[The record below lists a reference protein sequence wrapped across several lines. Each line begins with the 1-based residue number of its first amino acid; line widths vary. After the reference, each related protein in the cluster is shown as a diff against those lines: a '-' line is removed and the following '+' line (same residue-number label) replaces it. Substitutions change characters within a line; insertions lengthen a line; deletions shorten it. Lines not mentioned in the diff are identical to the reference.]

1 MADMPDLSHLTQEE
15 RAIIEGVMMRQKQE
29 EERENEIM
37 RRKQDEVATLVDS
50 IRQKSE
56 QQKKAGVELEATCH
70 ICLKTKFADGIG
82 HICHYCNIRCCA
94 KCGGKVTLR
103 NNKVIWVCIVC
114 RKKQE
119 LLSKTGQWM
128 NKSTS
133 PDGMIRRQEGDPRS
147 LPQTMLDPHDPSDKR
162 PKLERARSAAEK
174 ENNPMQRANSQLR
187 RQYSQQDP
195 PTRRLSQSDGVDMMM
210 SPGHQHQQQQQQMG
224 RMQQMGR
231 PGMYGQ
237 PGGGGYGGGY
247 GGHHSQLPQPP
258 MQHGGGGGGVGGA
271 GMGSYGGGGQH
282 SMTPQVHI
290 THAGGGGYGHEDPS
304 YYQSEIEDLM
314 RTHPHLVHP
323 RQQQHYAESLQS
335 SSGHSSGGMGSG
347 GVGGGGGGGMHL
359 PPEPT
364 KSHKRP
370 LGGPYLPQQRSFS
383 SSDEDIRST
392 PEFEAGHQRQYFD
405 NHTRLN
411 ANLNDYR
418 ATKLDVQQRNSYNRT
433 NHNRYQ
439 SPSQQQQQ
447 HHYQQQDPLGPHH
460 YHPKQPLPQVVVG
473 DSTIASTAYD
483 SIDHHHHQHHLHL
496 QPSHHHPPS
505 SHHPAPSQHGG
516 SSGSSSSSQHHQY
529 PPYGQ
534 AGPTASQQA
543 LHHQQCNS
551 SSSGGSGHS
560 NAGPHPVAHNNAH
573 ARYGTS
579 PAATEQPDPYW
590 DEPAD
595 SRRFT
600 ERRKKTVRFDGQ
612 DSDDWSRWESER
624 QGSQDSATKDSGI
637 DTSST
642 FTSSEDSNRGD
653 GPKNPVSWQVSS
665 DGNRMIGHLVQR
677 RLFDGEDVLGLK
689 VRGGQVLP
697 SATRA
702 ALIELESAHI
712 RQENYDRRDKPSV
725 LVTSPGSPDL
735 HSVRNYSANSRYS
748 NRLTPAGAV
757 PQENSV
763 GGRVQLKLG
772 FEPSSLQLIV
782 TVLCANGLVPRG
794 NGAARNPYV
803 KICLLPDRSEKSKRR
818 TKTLALTND
827 PRWGQTF
834 VYEGL
839 RRADLNNRLFE
850 VTVWDYVRYGAND
863 FLGEVIIDL
872 STHPLD
878 DEAEWYILQ
887 PHQDSLRDTVQPGNE
902 LDMILTPTDHLSP
915 PSTTSRLSD
924 SDTTSECDID
934 GLMTGRDGASVSSL
948 GSSSSPPPEVDL
960 QDRRSRRDMSPQ
972 GRKRAAGMVAKDYRT
987 VSGVGQGFH
996 NQMNAEASSAYRRNG
1011 TMALN
1016 QRSQSAAPSENYRDD
1031 RRDSLSPQDD
1041 RYTEYPVLP
1050 LHQYAPRFQSRSATA
1065 TPTGSPKKRQ
1075 LPQVPHM
1082 SRNAAIRERFIQDFE
1097 ERSGGRFARH
1107 RGRQSH
1113 HQPTYRSTGMGGWE
1127 RHYSGL
1133 SDSDLTTHSLES
1145 RIRPRHSLSPDKDF
1159 MGDFGDSDMES
1170 VVSVTSSAFSTQ
1182 SERPRGSKGI
1192 RNNHNRRLQ
1201 HRSLPTGW
1209 ATTSLCALPSEYAC
1223 GQQQQ
1228 QQQQVGGDKVAIL
1241 PVLPDVT
1248 QSAIIP
1254 PKPEMFGDPQLPDPV
1269 GCGVVSSS
1277 TVADA
1282 SVQARGFPLGQ
1293 GQHSGPDEG
1302 FGGTFLPEPIP
1313 ISPAPPDSQAVFVP
1327 PTGASSYGIAPS
1339 GGLEGP
1345 TMQEGY
1351 FSEQCITLNPD
1362 RSTIQS
1368 YTLNPGS
1375 ENVMT
1380 TSVNLSSAGQPVS
1393 AQMPTTSLEFHSG
1406 SLPTDHYFGYGGTG
1420 PSAGSGSMDHLIST
1434 SLHAGDGGGLAMD
1447 YRQPSPG
1454 STGGRRPSYSMRSNT
1469 SEPNLST
1476 MIVRRTELIMATD
1489 GAQSS
1494 TGRYPPS
1501 SVGST
1506 NQIILKSSYSDQNL
1520 NNSIVYDHPSGAGVG
1535 APGMGG
1541 QNICISNQNVYD
1553 PNTGYQN
1560 QTITCIRNSMEN
1572 LGESNIRYT
1581 TNPEGMVCEI
1591 SAPDVQFRS
1600 SRPAYMLEDI
1610 PPALEQ
1616 GMERSVRAGHRRMVT
1631 DDAEREYAIS
1641 GLEQNCLR
1649 TPGNPLE
1656 VLKSPSES
1664 RYAVYPERQPY
1675 RGEAYPAVKPDKIA
1689 RSHSLIAQ
1697 DQIIDIEYDSDT
1709 GWKTKSVRK
1718 NLFASSVEEKVY
1730 RKRTRSLGG
1739 SEGEGEQE
1747 SGDTGNRVAVPPGR
1761 KSRSSSK
1768 SSLDRSN
1775 LTLNIVKNT
1784 EEAERKLPER
1794 PGSRQEKEDKA
1805 RSKVPGKEKPL
1816 GAGKNDREG
1825 MKSSK
1830 ESVAKPGT
1838 MVKSKSTTSSTPK
1851 KGTKSPAK
1859 SGSMKKTGSVKGK
1872 PTKAA
1877 SAASKTGSRG
1887 KVVEKPNFKEIE
1899 TKKSAA
1905 KLSKGAKADSKGR
1918 VDELKSES
1926 GVLYSSSE
1934 SIKSIIDEVRMELL
1948 QKPKS
1953 TVYLSDESPTVL
1965 NRSHSLSDGE
1975 LNVGGKRFHERA
1987 YDKYEFVEG
1996 RKHYLLKD
2004 ERLLPHRAEDRYE
2017 RERVTGYERRGDRMV
2032 PDGEEDDPTG
2042 RGSELF
2048 PKCKSRSSSLV
2059 SLEQDD
2065 EKAVAARRRKDAY
2078 YDEAEDEE
2086 GDDEVFES
2094 SFSRGRN
2101 SSFNGKSSLKRRARY
2116 DTRRTSSLEG
2126 LDQFLSNLQD
2136 KERPGRR
2143 GAGGEGQDSVRHS
2156 SVSINE
2162 KPEYFEYTRS
2172 PCSPQY
2178 RSTSSR
2184 SSSATRIASSRKNA
2198 NYDSDLPPKSLS
2210 SSSNGVALL
2219 QTEPKRPSMKKPN
2232 PNTVATGS
2240 RSRSHD
2246 RQQSHSD
2253 QQQSRMR
2260 SRVHPHSDYD
2270 VRGRNRYGG
2279 HNGGRDA
2286 YRQRDRERDRDRN
2299 SSDHE
2304 RDRDLSD
2311 REQRESRERGELD
2324 QSLSNTE
2331 GTPEDKIDG
2340 SLSDT
2345 AVIQSLDARRKLD
2358 QRSPKSETPTR
2369 DRDRFGAGMGIKSNS
2384 TSQLSA
2390 TGRKRRMGFGKR
2402 GKNSFTVHRSEE
2414 VLPGEVRGGL
2424 GGCVSGGVGGVGG
2437 GGGGGGLSRGSSA
2450 SSDGEGS
2457 ADGDSL
2463 RFVCVFVQY
2472 LTKLTG
2478 AMHRK
2483 LCIPSLAYHTHLARC
2498 SILLADQGVS
2508 SSSSSSTSQRKR
2520 ASAGSIQRSVE
2531 VTPIPAQS
2539 AAYRAGSLHSISSS
2553 EGSSWSPS
2561 LRVAGDTG
2569 PLSDFIDGLGPGQ
2582 LVGRQV
2588 LGAPALGDIQLSMCY
2603 QKGSLEVEVIR
2614 ARGLQARPGS
2624 KVLPA
2629 PYVKVYLVS
2638 GKKCIEKAKTT
2649 TARKTLDPLYQQQL
2663 VFREPFANCILQ
2675 VTVWGDYG
2683 RMEGKKYSWA

>member
-1 MADMPDLSHLTQEE
+1 MDDMPDLSHLTQEE

-133 PDGMIRRQEGDPRS
+133 PDGVIRRQEGDPRT

-195 PTRRLSQSDGVDMMM
+195 PTRRLSQSDGSGMDMMM
-210 SPGHQHQQQQQQMG
+210 SPGHHQQQIG
-224 RMQQMGR
+224 RMQQMGHGQVG
-231 PGMYGQ
+231 GMYGGR
-237 PGGGGYGGGY
+237 PGAGQQGYGGGPY
-247 GGHHSQLPQPP
+247 GQHSQLPQPP
-258 MQHGGGGGGVGGA
+258 MHHGGGGGGSGP
-271 GMGSYGGGGQH
+271 YGGQH

-290 THAGGGGYGHEDPS
+290 THAGGGGYGHDDPS

-335 SSGHSSGGMGSG
+335 SSAHGSSGM
-347 GVGGGGGGGMHL
+347 GGGGGGVGSGGMHL

-392 PEFEAGHQRQYFD
+392 PEFE
-405 NHTRLN
+405 
-411 ANLNDYR
+411 
-418 ATKLDVQQRNSYNRT
+418 
-433 NHNRYQ
+433 
-439 SPSQQQQQ
+439 
-447 HHYQQQDPLGPHH
+447 
-460 YHPKQPLPQVVVG
+460 
-473 DSTIASTAYD
+473 
-483 SIDHHHHQHHLHL
+483 
-496 QPSHHHPPS
+496 
-505 SHHPAPSQHGG
+505 
-516 SSGSSSSSQHHQY
+516 
-529 PPYGQ
+529 
-534 AGPTASQQA
+534 
-543 LHHQQCNS
+543 
-551 SSSGGSGHS
+551 
-560 NAGPHPVAHNNAH
+560 
-573 ARYGTS
+573 
-579 PAATEQPDPYW
+579 
-590 DEPAD
+590 
-595 SRRFT
+595 
-600 ERRKKTVRFDGQ
+600 
-612 DSDDWSRWESER
+612 
-624 QGSQDSATKDSGI
+624 
-637 DTSST
+637 
-642 FTSSEDSNRGD
+642 
-653 GPKNPVSWQVSS
+653 
-665 DGNRMIGHLVQR
+665 
-677 RLFDGEDVLGLK
+677 
-689 VRGGQVLP
+689 
-697 SATRA
+697 
-702 ALIELESAHI
+702 
-712 RQENYDRRDKPSV
+712 ENYDRRDKPSV

-735 HSVRNYSANSRYS
+735 HSVRNYSSSRYS
-748 NRLTPAGAV
+748 NRLAPAGTV
-757 PQENSV
+757 TQENSV
-763 GGRVQLKLG
+763 GGRVQIKLG

-782 TVLCANGLVPRG
+782 TILCANGLVPRG

-887 PHQDSLRDTVQPGNE
+887 PHQETLRDTLRRDDKEPGNE

-996 NQMNAEASSAYRRNG
+996 NQMSAEASSAYRRNG

-1016 QRSQSAAPSENYRDD
+1016 QRSQSAAPSDNYRDD

-1192 RNNHNRRLQ
+1192 RTHQNRRLQ

-1209 ATTSLCALPSEYAC
+1209 ATTSLCALPSESYPC
-1223 GQQQQ
+1223 GGQQ
-1228 QQQQVGGDKVAIL
+1228 VMADNSGIL

-1248 QSAIIP
+1248 QATIIP
-1254 PKPEMFGDPQLPDPV
+1254 PKPEFELPPPACTVVGPSVVGNASTCSSFVSPLPV
-1269 GCGVVSSS
+1269 SIPI
-1277 TVADA
+1277 D
-1282 SVQARGFPLGQ
+1282 SVL
-1293 GQHSGPDEG
+1293 S
-1302 FGGTFLPEPIP
+1302 EPIP
-1313 ISPAPPDSQAVFVP
+1313 ISPAPPDKTISQMSDMA
-1327 PTGASSYGIAPS
+1327 GSYGSVPVS
-1339 GGLEGP
+1339 HGGSMP
-1345 TMQEGY
+1345 EGY
-1351 FSEQCITLNPD
+1351 FNEQCITLQPE
-1362 RSTIQS
+1362 RSTIRS
-1368 YTLNPGS
+1368 ISMNPGS
-1375 ENVMT
+1375 DNVMS
-1380 TSVNLSSAGQPVS
+1380 TSVNLSSSQPGCQHP
-1393 AQMPTTSLEFHSG
+1393 ATSFEFQSG
-1406 SLPTDHYFGYGGTG
+1406 SLPTEHYFGRARAHPAGGVSMDPIMSSSMHAADGTG
-1420 PSAGSGSMDHLIST
+1420 TVEYEQCAPSM
-1434 SLHAGDGGGLAMD
+1434 
-1447 YRQPSPG
+1447 
-1454 STGGRRPSYSMRSNT
+1454 GRRPSYAMRSNT
-1469 SEPNLST
+1469 SEPNLNS
-1476 MIVRRTELIMATD
+1476 MIMRRLSNRPIEQPHAF
-1489 GAQSS
+1489 GYAQPRNQMISIS
-1494 TGRYPPS
+1494 NRYHPQPHAGMGGSDMGSKYAPPP
-1501 SVGST
+1501 VAT
-1506 NQIILKSSYSDQNL
+1506 NQIILKSSFSDQNL
-1520 NNSIVYDHPSGAGVG
+1520 HNSIVYEPGGMSGG
-1535 APGMGG
+1535 AGG
-1541 QNICISNQNVYD
+1541 QNICISNKNVYD
-1553 PNTGYQN
+1553 PHTGYQN
-1560 QTITCIRNSMEN
+1560 QTITCISNSREN
-1572 LGESNIRYT
+1572 LGESNFRYT
-1581 TNPEGMVCEI
+1581 SNPEGTVCEI
-1591 SAPDVQFRS
+1591 NAPDVQFRS
-1600 SRPAYMLEDI
+1600 SRASNLYEEVAMPLDQARVPVKETLSAGRNIDCDEHEYGVSDLEMHPDHI
-1610 PPALEQ
+1610 LNKP
-1616 GMERSVRAGHRRMVT
+1616 
-1631 DDAEREYAIS
+1631 I
-1641 GLEQNCLR
+1641 
-1649 TPGNPLE
+1649 E
-1656 VLKSPSES
+1656 VLKSPSEY
-1664 RYAVYPERQPY
+1664 RYS
-1675 RGEAYPAVKPDKIA
+1675 AYPKKVTEDTYVVSSDVRGKPEKIS

-1718 NLFASSVEEKVY
+1718 NVFASSVEEKVY

-1739 SEGEGEQE
+1739 GNSEEETKGRRDSQCETKKVTPVQ
-1747 SGDTGNRVAVPPGR
+1747 GR
-1761 KSRSSSK
+1761 KSRSGSK
-1768 SSLDRSN
+1768 ASLDRSN
-1775 LTLNIVKNT
+1775 LTLNIVKNVDGESSKNQSEKGKSKNIEKPT
-1784 EEAERKLPER
+1784 ATGKQ
-1794 PGSRQEKEDKA
+1794 GEKEKCTA
-1805 RSKVPGKEKPL
+1805 VAKKEKESSKVGKTSS
-1816 GAGKNDREG
+1816 
-1825 MKSSK
+1825 SSK
-1830 ESVAKPGT
+1830 PG
-1838 MVKSKSTTSSTPK
+1838 MVKSKSSTGSSTPK

-1859 SGSMKKTGSVKGK
+1859 SGSGSIKKAGSLKGKQTKTGGSTPSIASSSKVKV
-1872 PTKAA
+1872 A
-1877 SAASKTGSRG
+1877 
-1887 KVVEKPNFKEIE
+1887 EKPNFKEID
-1899 TKKSAA
+1899 TKKSKS
-1905 KLSKGAKADSKGR
+1905 KLPCKKTDSKSR
-1918 VDELKSES
+1918 VDEIKSES
-1926 GVLYSSSE
+1926 TVLYSSSE

-1965 NRSHSLSDGE
+1965 NRSHSFSDGE
-1975 LNVGGKRFHERA
+1975 LNYSKRIHDS
-1987 YDKYEFVEG
+1987 YDKYEFVDG

-2004 ERLLPHRAEDRYE
+2004 ERLKQRLTDRYGHE
-2017 RERVTGYERRGDRMV
+2017 RAVGYERSTDRRRGDDEYERRGCRMV
-2032 PDGEEDDPTG
+2032 PDGEEDDP
-2042 RGSELF
+2042 RRRPEMF
-2048 PKCKSRSSSLV
+2048 AKCKSRSSSLV
-2059 SLEQDD
+2059 SNDAGEIPL
-2065 EKAVAARRRKDAY
+2065 RRKVYHSDSAEEEDDDDGRE
-2078 YDEAEDEE
+2078 DEEE

-2126 LDQFLSNLQD
+2126 LDQFLANLQD
-2136 KERPGRR
+2136 RNRR
-2143 GAGGEGQDSVRHS
+2143 GGRDGAGKNDSARHS

-2162 KPEYFEYTRS
+2162 KPEYFEYTKS
-2172 PCSPQY
+2172 PSSPY
-2178 RSTSSR
+2178 CTSSSGR
-2184 SSSATRIASSRKNA
+2184 ASASSRKPA
-2198 NYDSDLPPKSLS
+2198 NYASILS
-2210 SSSNGVALL
+2210 SNKSSNGVALL
-2219 QTEPKRPSMKKPN
+2219 QTTPKRPSMKKSSNMP
-2232 PNTVATGS
+2232 PAVGDVVGRASDGT

-2246 RQQSHSD
+2246 RHAAT
-2253 QQQSRMR
+2253 R
-2260 SRVHPHSDYD
+2260 SGSPSTSAGRLPVDHQRRAHTTHSDYD
-2270 VRGRNRYGG
+2270 VRGRSRYGG
-2279 HNGGRDA
+2279 HNGGREA
-2286 YRQRDRERDRDRN
+2286 YRQRDRDRDRDRN

-2369 DRDRFGAGMGIKSNS
+2369 DRDRFGTGMGIKSNS

-2390 TGRKRRMGFGKR
+2390 TDEKGRKRRMGFGKR

-2414 VLPGEVRGGL
+2414 VLPGEVRGG
-2424 GGCVSGGVGGVGG
+2424 
-2437 GGGGGGLSRGSSA
+2437 GGLSRGSSA

-2457 ADGDSL
+2457 ADGD
-2463 RFVCVFVQY
+2463 R
-2472 LTKLTG
+2472 
-2478 AMHRK
+2478 
-2483 LCIPSLAYHTHLARC
+2483 
-2498 SILLADQGVS
+2498 
-2508 SSSSSSTSQRKR
+2508 
-2520 ASAGSIQRSVE
+2520 
-2531 VTPIPAQS
+2531 
-2539 AAYRAGSLHSISSS
+2539 
-2553 EGSSWSPS
+2553 WSPS

-2663 VFREPFANCILQ
+2663 VFREPFAGCILQ

-2683 RMEGKKYSWA
+2683 RMEGKKVFMGVAQIMLDNLNLSHIVIGWYKLFGTTSLVSGPPSLGLSRRSSIASLDSLKL

>member
-1 MADMPDLSHLTQEE
+1 MDDMPDLSHLTQEE

-133 PDGMIRRQEGDPRS
+133 PDGVIRRQEGDPRT
-147 LPQTMLDPHDPSDKR
+147 LPQTMLDPLDPSDKR

-195 PTRRLSQSDGVDMMM
+195 PTRRLSQSDGSGMDMMM
-210 SPGHQHQQQQQQMG
+210 SPGHQQMG
-224 RMQQMGR
+224 RMQQMGHGQV
-231 PGMYGQ
+231 GMYGGR
-237 PGGGGYGGGY
+237 PGGQQGGGYGGTY
-247 GGHHSQLPQPP
+247 GQHSQLPQPP
-258 MQHGGGGGGVGGA
+258 MQHGGGP
-271 GMGSYGGGGQH
+271 YGGQH
-282 SMTPQVHI
+282 SMAPQVHI
-290 THAGGGGYGHEDPS
+290 THAGGGGSMGGYGHDDPS

-335 SSGHSSGGMGSG
+335 SSGHGSSGLGGG
-347 GVGGGGGGGMHL
+347 GVGVGGVHL

-411 ANLNDYR
+411 ANLTDYR

-439 SPSQQQQQ
+439 SPSQSTQHPSHPYHQQA
-447 HHYQQQDPLGPHH
+447 QDPHGRE
-460 YHPKQPLPQVVVG
+460 YHQQQPLPQVVVG

-483 SIDHHHHQHHLHL
+483 SINHHHQPHQHH
-496 QPSHHHPPS
+496 PSHHHPSGTAGPS
-505 SHHPAPSQHGG
+505 PATTIPQGLHGG
-516 SSGSSSSSQHHQY
+516 SSGSSSSSQHH
-529 PPYGQ
+529 PYQQHHHQ
-534 AGPTASQQA
+534 A
-543 LHHQQCNS
+543 HHQQCNS
-551 SSSGGSGHS
+551 SSSGGSSHSTTGH
-560 NAGPHPVAHNNAH
+560 HPVAQNSHT
-573 ARYGTS
+573 RYGTS

-653 GPKNPVSWQVSS
+653 GPKNPVSWQVVSSS
-665 DGNRMIGHLVQR
+665 DGGRMVGRLVQR
-677 RLFDGEDVLGLK
+677 RQFDGEDVLGLK

-697 SATRA
+697 SDTRA

-712 RQENYDRRDKPSV
+712 RPENYDRRDKPSV

-735 HSVRNYSANSRYS
+735 HSVRNYSSSRYS
-748 NRLTPAGAV
+748 NRLAPAGTV
-757 PQENSV
+757 SQENSV
-763 GGRVQLKLG
+763 GGRVQIKLG

-782 TVLCANGLVPRG
+782 TILCANGLVPRG

-887 PHQDSLRDTVQPGNE
+887 PHQDTLRDTLRRDDKEPGNE

-996 NQMNAEASSAYRRNG
+996 NQMSAEASSAYRRNG

-1016 QRSQSAAPSENYRDD
+1016 QRSQSAAPSDNYRDD

-1192 RNNHNRRLQ
+1192 RTHQNRRQQ
-1201 HRSLPTGW
+1201 HRSLPKGW
-1209 ATTSLCALPSEYAC
+1209 ATTSLCALPSEYSC
-1223 GQQQQ
+1223 GQP
-1228 QQQQVGGDKVAIL
+1228 VSDKSGII
-1241 PVLPDVT
+1241 PVLSDVT
-1248 QSAIIP
+1248 QPAIIP
-1254 PKPEMFGDPQLPDPV
+1254 PKPEFEPQPPACSMV
-1269 GCGVVSSS
+1269 GP
-1277 TVADA
+1277 TVASNA
-1282 SVQARGFPLGQ
+1282 SVCSNFATGSPLPLGVPIEPVL
-1293 GQHSGPDEG
+1293 SD
-1302 FGGTFLPEPIP
+1302 PIP
-1313 ISPAPPDSQAVFVP
+1313 ISPAPPDRTVSGMGANYVP
-1327 PTGASSYGIAPS
+1327 MPVSH
-1339 GGLEGP
+1339 GGSMP
-1345 TMQEGY
+1345 DGY
-1351 FSEQCITLNPD
+1351 FNEQCISLQPEC
-1362 RSTIQS
+1362 STIQS
-1368 YTLNPGS
+1368 FSMNPVGDNMKNS
-1375 ENVMT
+1375 
-1380 TSVNLSSAGQPVS
+1380 SVNL
-1393 AQMPTTSLEFHSG
+1393 TSCHQGNQLNATSFEFHSG
-1406 SLPTDHYFGYGGTG
+1406 SLPTEHHFGRPRAPPAGGV
-1420 PSAGSGSMDHLIST
+1420 SMDPIMT
-1434 SLHAGDGGGLAMD
+1434 SSMYAGDGTAGADEYEPCAPPM
-1447 YRQPSPG
+1447 
-1454 STGGRRPSYSMRSNT
+1454 GRRPSYAMRSNT
-1469 SEPNLST
+1469 SEPNLNS
-1476 MIVRRTELIMATD
+1476 MIMRRLSNRSMDQQHAFGYPQPRNQMISISNRYHP
-1489 GAQSS
+1489 QSHV
-1494 TGRYPPS
+1494 T
-1501 SVGST
+1501 VGIGGGEPGVKYAPQPVAT

-1520 NNSIVYDHPSGAGVG
+1520 HNSIVYE
-1535 APGMGG
+1535 PGGMGGSGG
-1541 QNICISNQNVYD
+1541 QNICISNKNVYD

-1560 QTITCIRNSMEN
+1560 QTITCISNSREN

-1581 TNPEGMVCEI
+1581 SNPEGTVCEI

-1600 SRPAYMLEDI
+1600 SRTSNLFEDVAL
-1610 PPALEQ
+1610 PLEQ
-1616 GMERSVRAGHRRMVT
+1616 GRAQIPHAEPLTVSLPVELNERHEYGVSNLELNP
-1631 DDAEREYAIS
+1631 ERI
-1641 GLEQNCLR
+1641 
-1649 TPGNPLE
+1649 PGKPIE
-1656 VLKSPSES
+1656 VLKSPSEYHYS
-1664 RYAVYPERQPY
+1664 VYPKKPCED
-1675 RGEAYPAVKPDKIA
+1675 AYIVSGAVHGKPEKIS

-1718 NLFASSVEEKVY
+1718 NVFASSFEEKVY

-1739 SEGEGEQE
+1739 ENSEEEIQE
-1747 SGDTGNRVAVPPGR
+1747 RRNSRGDTKKVAPVQGR
-1761 KSRSSSK
+1761 KSRSDSK

-1775 LTLNIVKNT
+1775 LTLNIVKNVDEDT
-1784 EEAERKLPER
+1784 SFTKKPELDKTR
-1794 PGSRQEKEDKA
+1794 MASKSITARQIEKANSAVVETKKA
-1805 RSKVPGKEKPL
+1805 KETS
-1816 GAGKNDREG
+1816 
-1825 MKSSK
+1825 KSSK
-1830 ESVAKPGT
+1830 TPSNSVSKPSA
-1838 MVKSKSTTSSTPK
+1838 MVKSKSATSSSTPK

-1859 SGSMKKTGSVKGK
+1859 TGTGSVKKAGSLKGK
-1872 PTKAA
+1872 QAKAGSSGSVA
-1877 SAASKTGSRG
+1877 SGPKA
-1887 KVVEKPNFKEIE
+1887 KVTEKPNFKEID
-1899 TKKSAA
+1899 TKTSKSKLGSKKS
-1905 KLSKGAKADSKGR
+1905 DSKGR
-1918 VDELKSES
+1918 VDEIKSES
-1926 GVLYSSSE
+1926 TVLYSSSE

-1965 NRSHSLSDGE
+1965 NRSHSFSDGE
-1975 LNVGGKRFHERA
+1975 LNYTKRIQDC
-1987 YDKYEFVEG
+1987 YDKYEFEDG

-2004 ERLLPHRAEDRYE
+2004 DRLKQRLNDRYG
-2017 RERVTGYERRGDRMV
+2017 RERAVGYERTEADRRRGDGEYERKGRRMV
-2032 PDGEEDDPTG
+2032 PDGEEDDPC
-2042 RGSELF
+2042 RRPEIFS
-2048 PKCKSRSSSLV
+2048 KCKSRSSSLV
-2059 SLEQDD
+2059 STDGGEIKLRRKVYHSDDSAEDD
-2065 EKAVAARRRKDAY
+2065 EE
-2078 YDEAEDEE
+2078 DEEE

-2126 LDQFLSNLQD
+2126 LDQFLANLQD
-2136 KERPGRR
+2136 RHGGRERAYR
-2143 GAGGEGQDSVRHS
+2143 GSKSDSARHS

-2162 KPEYFEYTRS
+2162 KPEYFEYTKS
-2172 PCSPQY
+2172 PSSPY
-2178 RSTSSR
+2178 CTSSGR
-2184 SSSATRIASSRKNA
+2184 SASSRKTA
-2198 NYDSDLPPKSLS
+2198 NYASTLS
-2210 SSSNGVALL
+2210 SNKSSNGIALL
-2219 QTEPKRPSMKKPN
+2219 QTEPKRPSMKKSTN
-2232 PNTVATGS
+2232 SSTVGDDGGRGNAGT

-2246 RQQSHSD
+2246 RHGNRSGSPSTSAGPVDHS
-2253 QQQSRMR
+2253 QRRTRTS
-2260 SRVHPHSDYD
+2260 HSDYD
-2270 VRGRNRYGG
+2270 VRGRSRYGG

-2299 SSDHE
+2299 SSDQE

-2369 DRDRFGAGMGIKSNS
+2369 DRDRFGTGMGIKSNS

-2390 TGRKRRMGFGKR
+2390 TDEKGRKRRMGFGKR

-2414 VLPGEVRGGL
+2414 VLPGEVRGG
-2424 GGCVSGGVGGVGG
+2424 
-2437 GGGGGGLSRGSSA
+2437 GLSRGSSA

-2457 ADGDSL
+2457 ADGD
-2463 RFVCVFVQY
+2463 R
-2472 LTKLTG
+2472 
-2478 AMHRK
+2478 
-2483 LCIPSLAYHTHLARC
+2483 
-2498 SILLADQGVS
+2498 
-2508 SSSSSSTSQRKR
+2508 
-2520 ASAGSIQRSVE
+2520 
-2531 VTPIPAQS
+2531 
-2539 AAYRAGSLHSISSS
+2539 
-2553 EGSSWSPS
+2553 WSPS

-2663 VFREPFANCILQ
+2663 VFREPFAGCILQ

-2683 RMEGKKYSWA
+2683 RMEGKKVFMGVAQIMLDNLNLSHIVIGWYKLFGTTSLVSGPPSLGLSRRSSIASLDSLKL